1 MNGLSSLLL
10 SAVAG
15 AALLAPAYAADRITL
30 GFMSTLSGPNAIIG
44 TEIRDG
50 MQLAVDQLGGKI
62 GGLPAKVI
70 IEDDQ
75 QKADVARQLADKFV
89 KSDKVDAAIGFSF
102 SNLMLAVYGPLTDS
116 KTLTISSNPG
126 PSQIAGK
133 ECSPYFFSTSWQGD
147 NWAEAM
153 GAYLQKK
160 GQQNLYLIA
169 PNYAA
174 GKDVLTGLKRFYRG
188 SIAGEVYTPLTQLD
202 FSAELSQIKATNP
215 AAVFAFYP
223 GGLGVQFIKQYS
235 QAGLKEKYTLYSS
248 YTVDEMTLP
257 AVGDDALGLIVTT
270 SWAPDLDNPAN
281 KKFVGGFTDK
291 YKRMPA
297 PYAMH
302 AYDTINAL
310 DAAVRIV
317 GGKIEDKPALLAALK
332 KADFKSPRGSFRFN
346 TNQFPIQ
353 DFHQAKVVK
362 HSDGKPRIVIEDIAL
377 KNYGDAYAAECPMK

>member
-1 MNGLSSLLL
+1 MERLWALLL
-10 SAVAG
+10 G
-15 AALLAPAYAADRITL
+15 ATATMALAAPASSADRITL
-30 GFMSTLSGPNAIIG
+30 GFMATLSGPNAIIG

-50 MQLAVDQLGGKI
+50 MQLAVDHIGGKV
-62 GGLPAKVI
+62 GGLTTRLL

-89 KSDKVDAAIGFSF
+89 KSDKVDAAIGFTF
-102 SNLMLAVYGPLTDS
+102 SNLMLAVYGPLIES
-116 KTLTISSNPG
+116 KTIVISSNPG

-160 GQQNLYLIA
+160 GQQNLYLLA

-174 GKDVLTGLKRFYRG
+174 GKDVLNGLKRFYKG

-202 FSAELSQIKATNP
+202 FSAELSQTKATNP
-215 AAVFAFYP
+215 SAVFAFYP
-223 GGLGVQFIKQYS
+223 GGLGVQFIKQYA

-248 YTVDEMTLP
+248 YTVDETTLP

-281 KKFVGGFTDK
+281 RKFVSGFQTK
-291 YKRMPA
+291 YGRVPA
-297 PYAMH
+297 PYAVH
-302 AYDTINAL
+302 AYDTIMAL
-310 DAAVRIV
+310 DSAVRAV

-332 KADFKSPRGSFRFN
+332 NADFKSPRGSFRFN

-353 DFHQAKVVK
+353 DFYQAKVVK
-362 HSDGKPRIVIEDIAL
+362 HIDGKPRILIEDLAL
-377 KNYGDAYAAECPMK
+377 KDYGDAYAADCPMK